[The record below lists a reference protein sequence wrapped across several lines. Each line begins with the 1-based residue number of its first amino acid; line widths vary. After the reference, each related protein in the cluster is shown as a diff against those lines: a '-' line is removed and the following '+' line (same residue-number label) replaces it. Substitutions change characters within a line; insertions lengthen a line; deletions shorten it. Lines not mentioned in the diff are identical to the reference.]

1 MACNEDGIEIRFTD
15 HTGYALPNDTYIA
28 DVTNNA
34 LVVEY
39 ENPYCMEVENHGE
52 LKLEISLDN
61 TTWHSVGVVKP
72 MEDNVL
78 VELSKNQS
86 ILITDDV
93 QEQIS
98 SKLTPGVMK
107 II

>member
-1 MACNEDGIEIRFTD
+1 
-15 HTGYALPNDTYIA
+15 
-28 DVTNNA
+28 
-34 LVVEY
+34 
-39 ENPYCMEVENHGE
+39 MEVENHGE

-61 TTWHSVGVVKP
+61 KTWHSVGVVKP

-86 ILITDDV
+86 ISITDDV

-98 SKLTPGVMK
+98 SKLTPLLTKVSNPTDSIVIFDVSK
-107 II
+107 LSLKDRLRNIKTESTQESTATFQPR